1 MLFETVERWES
12 WLSENLDHVGLRL
25 QIRRK
30 ASNAPGIT
38 ADEALDSALCYGWID
53 GQAKGLDADYFLQV
67 FTPRRPRS
75 VWSQRNVEIIA
86 RLTDE
91 GRMRAFGIEQVQRA
105 QADGRWEAA
114 YRQKGTQIPDDL
126 QAALDASPAAA
137 ATFAALSAQGRFSIV
152 FRLLA
157 LKRAETR
164 ARKIKTHVDMLARGE
179 SPTSARPHAAEPMA
193 RRPE

>member
-12 WLSENLDHVGLRL
+12 WLSENLDHVGVRL

-30 ASNAPGIT
+30 ASHAPGISH
-38 ADEALDSALCYGWID
+38 DEALESGLCYGWID
-53 GQAKGLDADYFLQV
+53 GQAKSLNADYFLQV

-75 VWSQRNVEIIA
+75 VWSQRNIEIIA

-91 GRMRAFGIEQVQRA
+91 GRMRALGIEQVRRA

-114 YRQKGTQIPDDL
+114 YRQRGTQIPDDL

-137 ATFAALSAQGRFSIV
+137 ASFAALSAQGRFGIV

-157 LKRAETR
+157 LKRAQTR
-164 ARKIKTHVDMLARGE
+164 ARKIEIYVDTLAKGE
-179 SPTSARPHAAEPMA
+179 SPI
-193 RRPE
+193 

>member
-1 MLFETVERWES
+1 MSNDQKPIMLFETVERWES
-12 WLSENLDHVGLRL
+12 WLSENPDQVGVRL

-30 ASNAPGIT
+30 GSPAPGIT
-38 ADEALDSALCYGWID
+38 SDEALDSALCYGWIN
-53 GQAKGLDADYFLQV
+53 GQANGLDADYFLQV
-67 FTPRRPRS
+67 YTPRRPRS
-75 VWSQRNVEIIA
+75 VWSQRNVETIA

-114 YRQKGTQIPDDL
+114 YRQKDTQIPDDL
-126 QAALDASPAAA
+126 QAALDASPTAA
-137 ATFAALSAQGRFSIV
+137 ATFATLSAQGRFGIV

-164 ARKIKTHVDMLARGE
+164 ARKIETYVDTLARGE
-179 SPTSARPHAAEPMA
+179 SPI
-193 RRPE
+193 